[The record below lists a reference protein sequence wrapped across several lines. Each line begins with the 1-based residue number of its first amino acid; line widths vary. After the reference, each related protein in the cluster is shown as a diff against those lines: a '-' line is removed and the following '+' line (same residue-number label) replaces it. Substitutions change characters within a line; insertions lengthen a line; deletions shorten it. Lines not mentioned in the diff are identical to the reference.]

1 MRKFA
6 TFSIAVLVL
15 CVWGL
20 GCTTVVVKEDRGPEL
35 LLPGELIET
44 VDANTILVKCTGIGP
59 DQRIAIDQ
67 ARKGCLEWVITNQ
80 MAQTPGEKQA
90 YMAQQQSI
98 FQKMDR
104 YVNIPPPGARS
115 GKGKGVKSQVRI
127 SDEEIKVIIITDV
140 HKKALQDDLVAMGV
154 IGSKD
159 DMLEAVGMPTL
170 MVHPSKAN
178 KGKKNRKIMEDL
190 VNSYLTKSKW
200 EVLDAK
206 GVADLN
212 KLVDAIGEVAEA
224 EEDEAAKLALAV
236 GADVYIIFEANKK
249 KEGSSVAYEV
259 GISAYET
266 TTGRKLA
273 SETALS
279 SPRSTWTAGEESAA
293 MMEGLNDAMGK
304 VVPQITD
311 YWKEDAPKGNRFTV
325 VLKNAPK
332 NTDMKLAPVM
342 KRMCRFVKTKSF
354 PGQVNF
360 YAQCKGDNL
369 ELAGGLAE
377 GIDAKLSGHE
387 YEFVAKNANNLLIVF
402 K

>member
-1 MRKFA
+1 MRKVA
-6 TFSIAVLVL
+6 TLFVAVLVL
-15 CVWGL
+15 SAWGIA
-20 GCTTVVVKEDRGPEL
+20 CTTVVVKEDRGPEV
-35 LLPGELIET
+35 LLPGEMIES

-90 YMAQQQSI
+90 YL
-98 FQKMDR
+98 
-104 YVNIPPPGARS
+104 
-115 GKGKGVKSQVRI
+115 
-127 SDEEIKVIIITDV
+127 
-140 HKKALQDDLVAMGV
+140 ALQDDLVAMGV

-178 KGKKNRKIMEDL
+178 KGKKERKVMEDL
-190 VNSYLTKSKW
+190 VNSYLTKAKW

-206 GVADLN
+206 GVSDLN

-236 GADVYIIFEANKK
+236 GADVYIIFEANKEK
-249 KEGSSVAYEV
+249 KGSTVAYSV

-266 TTGRKLA
+266 TTARKLA

-279 SPRSTWTAGEESAA
+279 APRANGTAGEESAA
-293 MMEGLNDAMGK
+293 MMEALNDAMGR
-304 VVPQITD
+304 VIPQITD

-354 PGQVNF
+354 PKQVNF

-377 GIDAKLSGHE
+377 GIDAKLGGHE
-387 YEFVAKNANNLLIVF
+387 YEFVAKNANNLIIVF

>member
-1 MRKFA
+1 MKKA
-6 TFSIAVLVL
+6 MLSVAVLVL
-15 CVWGL
+15 SVWGL
-20 GCTTVVVKEDRGPEL
+20 ACTTVVVKEDRGPEV

-44 VDANTILVKCTGIGP
+44 VDANTILVKCTGIGG
-59 DQRIAIDQ
+59 DQRHAIDQ

-90 YMAQQQSI
+90 YMAQQKNI

-115 GKGKGVKSQVRI
+115 GKGKGVKSQVRV
-127 SDEEIKVIIITDV
+127 SDREIKVIIITDV

-190 VNSYLTKSKW
+190 VNSFLTKAKW

-212 KLVDAIGEVAEA
+212 KLVDAIGEVADS
-224 EEDEAAKLALAV
+224 EEDEAAKLALAI
-236 GADVYIIFEANKK
+236 GADVYIIFEANKEK
-249 KEGSSVAYEV
+249 KGSSVAYSV

-304 VVPQITD
+304 VIPQITD

-325 VLKNAPK
+325 VLKNCPK

-354 PGQVNF
+354 PSQVNF

-369 ELAGGLAE
+369 ELAGGLSE

-387 YEFVAKNANNLLIVF
+387 YEFVAKNANNLIIVF

>member
-1 MRKFA
+1 MRKVA
-6 TFSIAVLVL
+6 TLFVMVLVL
-15 CVWGL
+15 SVWGMA
-20 GCTTVVVKEDRGPEL
+20 CTTVVVKEDRGPEV

-44 VDANTILVKCTGIGP
+44 VDANTILVKCTGIGA
-59 DQRIAIDQ
+59 DQRQAIDQ

-90 YMAQQQSI
+90 YMAQQQNI
-98 FQKMDR
+98 FAKMDR

-115 GKGKGVKSQVRI
+115 GKGKGVKSQMRV

-140 HKKALQDDLVAMGV
+140 HKKVLQDDLVAMGV
-154 IGSKD
+154 VGSKD

-190 VNSYLTKSKW
+190 VNSFLTKAKW

-212 KLVDAIGEVAEA
+212 KLVDAIGEVADA

-236 GADVYIIFEANKK
+236 GADVYIIFEANKEK
-249 KEGSSVAYEV
+249 QGSSVAFSV

-279 SPRSTWTAGEESAA
+279 SPRSTWTAGETSAA
-293 MMEGLNDAMGK
+293 MMEALNDAMGK
-304 VVPQITD
+304 VIPQITD

-325 VLKNAPK
+325 VLKNCPK

-342 KRMCRFVKTKSF
+342 KKMCRFVKTKSF
-354 PGQVNF
+354 PTQVNF

-369 ELAGGLAE
+369 ELAGGLSE
-377 GIDAKLSGHE
+377 GIDAKLGGHE
-387 YEFVAKNANNLLIVF
+387 YEFVAKNANNLIIVF

>member
-1 MRKFA
+1 MKKAALFV
-6 TFSIAVLVL
+6 AVLVL
-15 CVWGL
+15 SVWGL
-20 GCTTVVVKEDRGPEL
+20 ACTTVVVKEDRGPEV

-44 VDANTILVKCTGIGP
+44 VDANTILVKCTGIGG
-59 DQRIAIDQ
+59 DQRHAIDQ

-90 YMAQQQSI
+90 YMAQQKNI
-98 FQKMDR
+98 FQKIDR

-115 GKGKGVKSQVRI
+115 GKGKGVKSQVRV
-127 SDEEIKVIIITDV
+127 SDQEIKVIIITDV

-178 KGKKNRKIMEDL
+178 KGKKSRKIMEDL
-190 VNSYLTKSKW
+190 VNSFLTKAKW

-212 KLVDAIGEVAEA
+212 KLVDAIGEVADS
-224 EEDEAAKLALAV
+224 EEDEAAKLALAI
-236 GADVYIIFEANKK
+236 GADVYIIFEANKEK
-249 KEGSSVAYEV
+249 KGSSVAYSV

-304 VVPQITD
+304 VIPQITD

-325 VLKNAPK
+325 VLKNCPK

-354 PGQVNF
+354 PSQVNF

-369 ELAGGLAE
+369 ELAGGLSE

-387 YEFVAKNANNLLIVF
+387 YEFVAKNANNLIIVF

>member
-1 MRKFA
+1 
-6 TFSIAVLVL
+6 L
-15 CVWGL
+15 
-20 GCTTVVVKEDRGPEL
+20 KEKVF
-35 LLPGELIET
+35 LPKEASNEEGS
-44 VDANTILVKCTGIGP
+44 DAFN
-59 DQRIAIDQ
+59 QRSAIDQ

-115 GKGKGVKSQVRI
+115 GKGKGVKSQVRV
-127 SDEEIKVIIITDV
+127 SEEEIKVIIITDV

-170 MVHPSKAN
+170 MVYPSKAN
-178 KGKKNRKIMEDL
+178 KGKKNRQVMEDL
-190 VNSYLTKSKW
+190 VNSYLTKAKW

-212 KLVDAIGEVAEA
+212 KLVDAIGEVGEA

-236 GADVYIIFEANKK
+236 GADVYIIFEANKE
-249 KEGSSVAYEV
+249 KEGSSVAYSV

-293 MMEGLNDAMGK
+293 MMEGLNDAMGR
-304 VVPQITD
+304 VIPQITD
-311 YWKEDAPKGNRFTV
+311 YWKEDAPKGNRFAV
-325 VLKNAPK
+325 VLQNAPK

-354 PGQVNF
+354 PAQVNF

-369 ELAGGLAE
+369 ELASGLVE
-377 GIDAKLSGHE
+377 GIEAKLGGHE
-387 YEFVAKNANNLLIVF
+387 YEFLAKNANNLIILF

>member
-1 MRKFA
+1 MRKVA
-6 TFSIAVLVL
+6 TLFVTVLVL
-15 CVWGL
+15 SVWGMA
-20 GCTTVVVKEDRGPEL
+20 CTTVVVKEDRGPEV
-35 LLPGELIET
+35 LLPGELIES
-44 VDANTILVKCTGIGP
+44 VDANTILVKCTGIGA
-59 DQRIAIDQ
+59 DQRQAIDQ
-67 ARKGCLEWVITNQ
+67 ARKGCLEWVITNHL
-80 MAQTPGEKQA
+80 AQTPGEKQA
-90 YMAQQQSI
+90 YMAQQQNI
-98 FQKMDR
+98 FAKMDR

-115 GKGKGVKSQVRI
+115 GKGKGVKSQMRV

-140 HKKALQDDLVAMGV
+140 HKKALADDLVAMGV

-190 VNSYLTKSKW
+190 VNSYLTKAKW

-212 KLVDAIGEVAEA
+212 KLVDAIGEVGEA

-236 GADVYIIFEANKK
+236 GADVYIIFEANKEK
-249 KEGSSVAYEV
+249 KGSTVAFSV

-304 VVPQITD
+304 VIPQITD

-325 VLKNAPK
+325 VLKNCPK

-342 KRMCRFVKTKSF
+342 KKMCRFVKTKSF
-354 PGQVNF
+354 PTQVNF

-369 ELAGGLAE
+369 ELAGGLSE
-377 GIDAKLSGHE
+377 GIDAKLGGHE
-387 YEFVAKNANNLLIVF
+387 YEFVAKNANNLIIVF